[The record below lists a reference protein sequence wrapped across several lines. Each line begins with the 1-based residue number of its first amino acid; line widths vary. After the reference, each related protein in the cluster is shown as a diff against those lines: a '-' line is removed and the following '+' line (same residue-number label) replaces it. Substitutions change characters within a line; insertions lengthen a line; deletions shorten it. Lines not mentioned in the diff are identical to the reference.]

1 MSVDHNE
8 KYIFEA
14 EWYDK
19 IASILKK
26 FYLYYYPYDN
36 TVELFDIKARKTFLR
51 RTKCEGIEAK
61 DFYVGAVVTIFS
73 RNIMIVDY
81 ADCITR
87 TKLQTKIQKTFA
99 IVKTDVLDKLGE
111 ILKRIISCNF
121 HIANI
126 KMVKL
131 TQDQATKFCQ
141 DMGDSTNVAYI
152 VNHLTSGPIVALTLL
167 GDHALTRWLEVIGP
181 EDSEEARAKDPSS
194 IRACY
199 GKDTVHNAVH
209 GSVNEEAAERE
220 LQFFFPDLKSR
231 QKGPANTAT
240 LENCTC
246 CIIKP
251 HAVQAK
257 LIGDIIYDIQ
267 KAGYVISAVQQFNV
281 NPFDAEEFLEVYK
294 GVLPDY
300 GAMVG
305 ELQSGACIVMELK
318 HEDKNFDVQGEFRK
332 WCGPMDPDI
341 ARQIRPDTL
350 RAKYGK
356 TKVQNAIH
364 CSDLPEDGSLEV
376 EYFFK
381 ILDSQ

>member
-26 FYLYYYPYDN
+26 FYLYYYPFDN

-51 RTKCEGIEAK
+51 RTKCEGIQAK
-61 DFYVGAVVTIFS
+61 DFYVGATVTIFS
-73 RNIMIVDY
+73 RSIRITDY
-81 ADCITR
+81 ADCVTR
-87 TKLQTKIQKTFA
+87 TKLQTKMQKTFA
-99 IVKTDVLDKLGE
+99 IVKPNVVDKLGE
-111 ILKRIISCNF
+111 ILKHIVSSNF

-131 TQDQATKFCQ
+131 SKEQATEFY
-141 DMGDSTNVAYI
+141 GDTGETNVAYL
-152 VNHLTSGPIVALTLL
+152 VNYLTSGPIVALELL
-167 GDHALTRWLEVIGP
+167 GDHAIARWQEVMGP
-181 EDSEEARAKDPSS
+181 EDSKEATAKEPSS
-194 IRACY
+194 LRACY
-199 GKDTVHNAVH
+199 GTDNIHNAVH
-209 GSVNEEAAERE
+209 GSENEEAAERE
-220 LQFFFPDLKSR
+220 LKFFFPDPKSG
-231 QKGPANTAT
+231 KTGPPNTAT

-257 LIGDIIYDIQ
+257 LTGEIIDQIQ
-267 KAGYVISAVQQFNV
+267 KAGYTISAVQQFCV

-300 GAMVG
+300 AAMVG
-305 ELQSGACIVMELK
+305 ELQSGPCIVMEIK
-318 HEDKNFDVQGEFRK
+318 HKDEKYDVQGEFRK
-332 WCGPMDPDI
+332 LCGPMDPDI
-341 ARQIRPDTL
+341 ARQVRPDTL

-356 TKVQNAIH
+356 TQVQNALH
-364 CSDLPEDGSLEV
+364 CSDLPEDGILEV

-381 ILDSQ
+381 ILDSS

>member
-19 IASILKK
+19 VASILKK
-26 FYLYYYPYDN
+26 FYLYYYPSDN
-36 TVELFDIKARKTFLR
+36 TVELFDLNTRKMFLK
-51 RTKCEGIEAK
+51 RTKCDGIQAK
-61 DFYVGAVVTIFS
+61 DFYVGATVTIFS
-73 RNIMIVDY
+73 RCIRVTDY
-81 ADCITR
+81 ADCNTR
-87 TKLQTKIQKTFA
+87 TKLQTKMQKTFA
-99 IVKTDVLDKLGE
+99 MVKPDIVENLGE

-121 HIANI
+121 HTANI

-131 TQDQATKFCQ
+131 TQEQATNLCQ
-141 DMGDSTNVAYI
+141 NEGETNIAYV
-152 VNHLTSGPIVALTLL
+152 VNHLTSGAIVALELL
-167 GDHALTRWLEVIGP
+167 GDHAITRWHEVIGP
-181 EDSEEARAKDPSS
+181 EDSEEARAKAPSS
-194 IRACY
+194 LRACY
-199 GKDTVHNAVH
+199 GKDRVHNALH
-209 GSVNEEAAERE
+209 GSADQEAAQKE
-220 LQFFFPDLKSR
+220 LDFFFPTSKSM

-257 LIGDIIYDIQ
+257 LTGDIINDIQ
-267 KAGYVISAVQQFNV
+267 MAGYIISAIQQFSV

-300 GAMVG
+300 GLMVG
-305 ELQSGACIVMELK
+305 ELQSGPCIAMELK
-318 HEDKNFDVQGEFRK
+318 HKDEKFDVQAEFRRL
-332 WCGPMDPDI
+332 CGPMDPDI
-341 ARQIRPDTL
+341 ARQVRPDTL

-356 TKVQNAIH
+356 TRVQNALH
-364 CSDLPEDGSLEV
+364 CSDLPEDGILEV

-381 ILDSQ
+381 ILES

>member
-19 IASILKK
+19 VASILKK
-26 FYLYYYPYDN
+26 FYLYYYPSDN
-36 TVELFDIKARKTFLR
+36 TVELFDLNTRKMFLK
-51 RTKCEGIEAK
+51 RTKCDGIQAK
-61 DFYVGAVVTIFS
+61 DFYVGATVTIFS
-73 RNIMIVDY
+73 RCIRVTDY
-81 ADCITR
+81 ADCNTR
-87 TKLQTKIQKTFA
+87 TKLQTKMQKTFA
-99 IVKTDVLDKLGE
+99 MVKPDIVENLGE

-121 HIANI
+121 HTANI

-131 TQDQATKFCQ
+131 TQEQATNLCQ
-141 DMGDSTNVAYI
+141 NEGETNIAYV
-152 VNHLTSGPIVALTLL
+152 VNHLTSGAIVALELL
-167 GDHALTRWLEVIGP
+167 GDHAITRWHEVIGP
-181 EDSEEARAKDPSS
+181 EDSEEARAKAPSS
-194 IRACY
+194 LRACY
-199 GKDTVHNAVH
+199 GKDRVHNALH
-209 GSVNEEAAERE
+209 GSADQEAAQKE
-220 LQFFFPDLKSR
+220 LDFFFPTSKSM

-257 LIGDIIYDIQ
+257 LTGDIINDIQ
-267 KAGYVISAVQQFNV
+267 KAGYIISAIQQFSV

-300 GAMVG
+300 GLMVG
-305 ELQSGACIVMELK
+305 ELQSGPCIAMELK
-318 HEDKNFDVQGEFRK
+318 HKDEKFDVQAEFRRL
-332 WCGPMDPDI
+332 CGPMDPDI
-341 ARQIRPDTL
+341 ARQVRPDTL

-356 TKVQNAIH
+356 TRVQNALH
-364 CSDLPEDGSLEV
+364 CSDLPEDGILEV

-381 ILDSQ
+381 ILES

>member
-1 MSVDHNE
+1 MSVEHNE

-19 IASILKK
+19 IASILKN

-51 RTKCEGIEAK
+51 RTKCEGIKAD
-61 DFYVGAVVTIFS
+61 DFYVGAIVTIFS
-73 RNIMIVDY
+73 RNIKITDY
-81 ADCITR
+81 ADCTTR
-87 TKLQTKIQKTFA
+87 KKLQTKMQKTFA
-99 IVKTDVLDKLGE
+99 MVKPDALDHLGE
-111 ILKRIISCNF
+111 ILKRIASCDF

-131 TQDQATKFCQ
+131 TQDDATTFYQ
-141 DMGDSTNVAYI
+141 DRESTDTAY
-152 VNHLTSGPIVALTLL
+152 VTNHLISGPIVALELL
-167 GDHALTRWLEVIGP
+167 GDHAITRWLEVIGP
-181 EDSEEARAKDPSS
+181 DDSEEARSKVPNSL
-194 IRACY
+194 RACY
-199 GKDTVHNAVH
+199 GKDSVHNALH
-209 GSVNEEAAERE
+209 GSLNEENAEKE
-220 LQFFFPDLKSR
+220 LQFFFPDSKSKK
-231 QKGPANTAT
+231 KGPANTAT
-240 LENCTC
+240 LKDCTC

-257 LIGDIIYDIQ
+257 LTGDIINDIQ
-267 KAGYVISAVQQFNV
+267 KAGYTISAIQQFNV

-294 GVLPDY
+294 GVLSDY

-305 ELQSGACIVMELK
+305 ELQSGPCIVMELK
-318 HEDKNFDVQGEFRK
+318 HKDQTFDVQGEFRK

-341 ARQIRPDTL
+341 ARQVRPNTL

-381 ILDSQ
+381 ILDNS

>member
-19 IASILKK
+19 VASILKK
-26 FYLYYYPYDN
+26 FYLYYYPSDN
-36 TVELFDIKARKTFLR
+36 TVELFDLNTRKMFLK
-51 RTKCEGIEAK
+51 RTKCDGIQAK
-61 DFYVGAVVTIFS
+61 DFYVGATVTIFS
-73 RNIMIVDY
+73 RCIRVTDY
-81 ADCITR
+81 ADCNTR
-87 TKLQTKIQKTFA
+87 TKLQTKMQKTFA
-99 IVKTDVLDKLGE
+99 MVKPDIVDNLGE

-126 KMVKL
+126 KMIKL
-131 TQDQATKFCQ
+131 TQDQATNLCENE
-141 DMGDSTNVAYI
+141 GETNIAYI
-152 VNHLTSGPIVALTLL
+152 VNHLTSGPIVALELL
-167 GDHALTRWLEVIGP
+167 GDHAITRWHEVIGP
-181 EDSEEARAKDPSS
+181 EDSEEARAKAPSS
-194 IRACY
+194 LRACY
-199 GKDTVHNAVH
+199 GKDRVHNAVH
-209 GSVNEEAAERE
+209 GSADQEAAQKE
-220 LQFFFPDLKSR
+220 LDFFFPTSKSM

-257 LIGDIIYDIQ
+257 LTGDIINDIQ
-267 KAGYVISAVQQFNV
+267 KAGYIISAIQQFSV

-300 GAMVG
+300 GLMVG
-305 ELQSGACIVMELK
+305 ELQSGPCIAMELK
-318 HEDKNFDVQGEFRK
+318 HKDEKFDVQGEFRRL
-332 WCGPMDPDI
+332 CGPMDPDI
-341 ARQIRPDTL
+341 ARQVRPNTL

-356 TKVQNAIH
+356 TKVQNALH
-364 CSDLPEDGSLEV
+364 CSDLPEDGILEV

-381 ILDSQ
+381 ILES